1 MGLDVSREKNKFVN
15 QDTINDR
22 FIRKCTMINIIIL
35 LLIIALYKIFVLV
48 GCGYYT
54 FRKVD
59 RPDCYAS
66 EESEKPTSKRIEESD
81 KNVT

>member
-1 MGLDVSREKNKFVN
+1 
-15 QDTINDR
+15 
-22 FIRKCTMINIIIL
+22 MINIIIL

-59 RPDCYAS
+59 RPDCFAS
-66 EESEKPTSKRIEESD
+66 EESEKPTSKRIDESGIRSAEKAED
-81 KNVT
+81 RALGRKRSQRKQETR